1 MYPHQIERLTEV
13 LEREGL
19 QALVATSAANVRYV
33 TGFGSMVHALFQTT
47 QLAVWSRRGTALVVP
62 SIDVPAIVSEGIGVD
77 HVVPFGDFV
86 AARGKGT
93 EADRIGALSEQRAAS
108 PTEALA
114 TALDA
119 VGAGTG
125 RIGLDE
131 GSLTAQAWEL
141 VVAKLGPGRVVPAA
155 ALFRVARRV
164 KSRWRDLPVHH
175 RHGRARGDPGAVA
188 QRSRVASR

>member
-1 MYPHQIERLTEV
+1 
-13 LEREGL
+13 
-19 QALVATSAANVRYV
+19 
-33 TGFGSMVHALFQTT
+33 MVHALFQTT

-77 HVVPFGDFV
+77 HVAPFGDFV
-86 AARGKGT
+86 AARGKGA
-93 EADRIGALSEQRAAS
+93 EADRIGALSERGAAS

-125 RIGLDE
+125 RTGLDE
-131 GSLTAQAWEL
+131 GRPSAQAGQR
-141 VVAKLGPGRVVPAA
+141 VAAKPGPGRVGPAA

-164 KSRWRDLPVHH
+164 ERP
-175 RHGRARGDPGAVA
+175 
-188 QRSRVASR
+188 